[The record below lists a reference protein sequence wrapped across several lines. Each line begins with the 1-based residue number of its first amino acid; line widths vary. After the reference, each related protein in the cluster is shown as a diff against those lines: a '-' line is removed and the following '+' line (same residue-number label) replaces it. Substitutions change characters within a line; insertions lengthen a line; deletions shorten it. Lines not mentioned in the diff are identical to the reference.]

1 MEMAKYIMSIL
12 KTQLMIMWS
21 WGTSNFM
28 ALPNNEGL
36 IFQSR
41 PLTAQLKSVPIMS
54 RELNSNMH
62 LCNQNGWCAETNQKN
77 QRFTSAYI

>member
-1 MEMAKYIMSIL
+1 MAKYIMSIL

-36 IFQSR
+36 IFHVQGYKFKGWEYDHEIK
-41 PLTAQLKSVPIMS
+41 PM
-54 RELNSNMH
+54 LNKAMKVDNLRA
-62 LCNQNGWCAETNQKN
+62 LCFWGEYDCLGV
-77 QRFTSAYI
+77 R

>member
-1 MEMAKYIMSIL
+1 MAKYIMSIL

-36 IFQSR
+36 IFHVQV
-41 PLTAQLKSVPIMS
+41 TTQWKSVPIMS
-54 RELNSNMH
+54 RELDSNMH
-62 LCNQNGWCAETNQKN
+62 LCSQNEGCSQTNQII
-77 QRFTSAYI
+77 QRSTSAYI